1 MAISQLYPNQ
11 RPTLNLNFARSKTLD
26 PRITFERGNCA
37 GTYVG
42 SDGLI
47 KTAAV
52 DEPRFDHDPV
62 TGDSLGLLIE
72 EQRTNYN
79 FYSNDFSNAHY
90 LNIGNNLTETNTTA
104 PDGSND
110 AISFGEVVGQT
121 GMGINPAVST
131 QTFTSSTASV
141 YVKVFGSRRYF
152 AIREVKTSNNWVRAV
167 FDCTGEGSF
176 QTVEGDVV
184 TRTGFT
190 PDIENVGNGWYRC
203 SLNVKYSTAQQ
214 VGFYFNPSDTDTG
227 GGVTNSGYGSATA
240 SPTAGSGFVLWGYQ
254 QEAGNF
260 PTSLIP
266 TSGSTCTRNADE
278 VEITGTNFSSW
289 YNGSA
294 GTFTTSTTSFNPP
307 TNYKVIIEG
316 WNTNFADFSLQI
328 EDQKPRFVALF
339 PNANGIVDNLT
350 PVLTNTTPVKL
361 AGAFSSTEFAAAAN
375 GEPAEP
381 GTGSATPTSAA
392 TSMKIGGRPTSE
404 FLNGIISRLAYY
416 PTRLTDSQLQELTR

>member
-26 PRITFERGNCA
+26 SRITFSRGGCA

-42 SDGLI
+42 SNGLI

-62 TGDSLGLLIE
+62 TGDCRGLLIE
-72 EQRTNYN
+72 ELRTNYN

-90 LNIGNNLTETNTTA
+90 TNVYNNLTETNTTA

-110 AISFGEVVGQT
+110 AISFGEGVASP
-121 GMGINPAVST
+121 MAINPAVST

-190 PDIENVGNGWYRC
+190 PYIKNVGNGWYRC
-203 SLNVKYSTAQQ
+203 SLNVTYSTAQQ

-254 QEAGNF
+254 QEAGGF

-266 TSGSTCTRNADE
+266 TSGSTCTRNADTA
-278 VEITGTNFSSW
+278 EITGTSFSSW
-289 YNGSA
+289 YSQSEGTFVAEGQSFSTSNGLLTVWGTNTNDRMFLGGLSTSWQYQVRDNGTVQASLDNGSYDQTA
-294 GTFTTSTTSFNPP
+294 FNKLAA
-307 TNYKVIIEG
+307 TYQAN
-316 WNTNFADFSLQI
+316 DFGLS
-328 EDQKPRFVALF
+328 
-339 PNANGIVDNLT
+339 ANGR
-350 PVLTNTTPVKL
+350 TTVTDT
-361 AGAFSSTEFAAAAN
+361 S
-375 GEPAEP
+375 
-381 GTGSATPTSAA
+381 GSLPT
-392 TSMKIGGRPTSE
+392 
-404 FLNGIISRLAYY
+404 ISRLQIAQLNGAFYSSHVSKISYY
-416 PTRLTDSQLQELTR
+416 PTRLTDSQLQELTS